1 MKTITY
7 DRNAFSLTKLTDTE
21 LVILAKE
28 LSAEQNRRAEEN
40 ENRRRE
46 WVNIYYYNYLNNLN
60 ASSVLVGETT
70 IVAIYDKKFGMRI
83 GKATPVHGDVFNRN
97 TGIAVAYAKANNET
111 IPDFI

>member
-28 LSAEQNRRAEEN
+28 LSAEQSRRAEEN
-40 ENRRRE
+40 ENRRRG
-46 WVNIYYYNYLNNLN
+46 WVNLHYYSYLNHPN
-60 ASSVLVGETT
+60 ASFIQIGETT
-70 IVAIYDKKFGMRI
+70 IVAIYDRNFGTRI

-97 TGIAVAYAKANNET
+97 TGIAVAYAKAKNEK

>member
-7 DRNAFSLTKLTDTE
+7 DHNAFSLTKLTDTE

-28 LSAEQNRRAEEN
+28 LSAEQSRRAEEN
-40 ENRRRE
+40 ENRRRG
-46 WVNIYYYNYLNNLN
+46 WVNIYCYNYLNDPN

-97 TGIAVAYAKANNET
+97 TGIAVAYAKAKNEK